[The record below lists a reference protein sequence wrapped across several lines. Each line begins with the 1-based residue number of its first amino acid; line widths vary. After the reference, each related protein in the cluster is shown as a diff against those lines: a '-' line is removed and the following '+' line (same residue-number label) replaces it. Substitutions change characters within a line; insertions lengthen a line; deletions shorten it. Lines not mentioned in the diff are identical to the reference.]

1 MANEV
6 CMARDKSWT
15 AGCPGSPRSAKMRVK
30 RRMAN
35 YGNCVLNALLVLEDS
50 VSM

>member
-1 MANEV
+1 MCGRRGEGRTSDMANEV
-6 CMARDKSWT
+6 CMACVK
-15 AGCPGSPRSAKMRVK
+15 VK

-35 YGNCVLNALLVLEDS
+35 YGNCVLNALPVIDNS